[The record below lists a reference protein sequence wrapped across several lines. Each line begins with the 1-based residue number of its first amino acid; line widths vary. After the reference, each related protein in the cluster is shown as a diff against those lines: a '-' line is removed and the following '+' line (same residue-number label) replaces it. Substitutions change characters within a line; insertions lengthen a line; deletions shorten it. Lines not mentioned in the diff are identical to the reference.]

1 MLGMIILEDLVVD
14 RKTDSIVES
23 IGVDNNRHFKEKPK
37 KCCHCSSIDMKSIE
51 VLGAIDEPIL
61 WGCLKCDALYLKF
74 SRSKT
79 EVLLANA
86 VGLWTSPLDWGYL
99 DRDLFS

>member
-1 MLGMIILEDLVVD
+1 MILLEDLIVD
-14 RKTDSIVES
+14 NNADSVLES
-23 IGVDNNRHFKEKPK
+23 IGVENNSKFTKKPVE
-37 KCCHCSSIDMKSIE
+37 CAECKSANIRAIE
-51 VLGAIDEPIL
+51 VLGAIEEPIL

-86 VGLWTSPLDWGYL
+86 KGLWTSPLDWGFKE
-99 DRDLFS
+99 RDLFS

>member
-1 MLGMIILEDLVVD
+1 MILLEDLIVD
-14 RKTDSIVES
+14 NQADSVIDS
-23 IGVDNNRHFKEKPK
+23 IGVENEECFKDKPESCLHCKSRHMEA
-37 KCCHCSSIDMKSIE
+37 IE

-61 WGCLKCDALYLKF
+61 WACLKCDALFLKF

-86 VGLWTSPLDWGYL
+86 KGLWTSPLDWGFKE
-99 DRDLFS
+99 RNLFS

>member
-1 MLGMIILEDLVVD
+1 MIILEDLIVD
-14 RKTDSIVES
+14 NKADSVVES
-23 IGVDNNRHFKEKPK
+23 IGVDGEESFDKKPK
-37 KCCHCSSIDMKSIE
+37 LCTHCKSSNIEAIE

-61 WGCLKCDALYLKF
+61 WGCLKCDALFLKF
-74 SRSKT
+74 TRSKT

-86 VGLWTSPLDWGYL
+86 MGLWTSPLDWGYL

>member
-1 MLGMIILEDLVVD
+1 MILLEDLIVD
-14 RKTDSIVES
+14 NQADSVVES
-23 IGVDNNRHFKEKPK
+23 IGVENEESFSDKPRR
-37 KCCHCSSIDMKSIE
+37 CLHCKSRDLEAIV

-61 WGCLKCDALYLKF
+61 WACLKCDALFLKF

-86 VGLWTSPLDWGYL
+86 KGLWTSPLDGGFKE
-99 DRDLFS
+99 RDLFS

>member
-1 MLGMIILEDLVVD
+1 MILLEDLIVD
-14 RKTDSIVES
+14 NQADSVVES
-23 IGVDNNRHFKEKPK
+23 IGVENEESFSDKPGR
-37 KCCHCSSIDMKSIE
+37 CLHCKSRDLEAIE

-61 WGCLKCDALYLKF
+61 WACLKCDALFLKF

-86 VGLWTSPLDWGYL
+86 KGLWTSPLDWGFKE
-99 DRDLFS
+99 RDLFS